1 MQEQESVEQEE
12 EEEEDP
18 FDLDNIEDD
27 IDLES
32 VIALT
37 QKDGIDYE
45 NNEQNFFVPD

>member
-1 MQEQESVEQEE
+1 MQDQESVEMEE
-12 EEEEDP
+12 EKEDP